1 MKKKTKQKP
10 TAITI
15 KTQITANG
23 SFQLEKLKKMQNM
36 HSQYAYSASFA
47 LFINTGHYPAGNYMF
62 RVNSRNI
69 RTRCKICSK
78 LTIKIPE
85 RCHWHRSGIFI
96 VNFEH
101 ISHLVIV
108 FLLLTLSR
116 LMLAGYCLSSTQNL
130 LHEKTK
136 YSLRKVTCFLKF
148 FLKGEHFLC
157 SDYFI

>member
-23 SFQLEKLKKMQNM
+23 SFQPEKLKKMQNM

-62 RVNSRNI
+62 RVNSRNT

-78 LTIKIPE
+78 LTIKTPE
-85 RCHWHRSGIFI
+85 RRHWRRSGVFI
-96 VNFEH
+96 VNFEY
-101 ISHLVIV
+101 ISHPVLA
-108 FLLLTLSR
+108 FLLLTFNIQLPT
-116 LMLAGYCLSSTQNL
+116 GN
-130 LHEKTK
+130 
-136 YSLRKVTCFLKF
+136 LRKRDLTTSFLR
-148 FLKGEHFLC
+148 EN
-157 SDYFI
+157 

>member
-1 MKKKTKQKP
+1 MTVKDYFFVNCLYILCNVNILIIVTWLVILK
-10 TAITI
+10 
-15 KTQITANG
+15 AN
-23 SFQLEKLKKMQNM
+23 NR
-36 HSQYAYSASFA
+36 
-47 LFINTGHYPAGNYMF
+47 NT
-62 RVNSRNI
+62 
-69 RTRCKICSK
+69 RTRCKIYSK
-78 LTIKIPE
+78 LTI
-85 RCHWHRSGIFI
+85 RTHGIYI

-101 ISHLVIV
+101 ISHLAIV